1 MSEPQAAQTAAVESL
16 DAIETLPDLVAA
28 AVERFGDRPWMH
40 CDGETKSFAE
50 MGADVDRIAAAL
62 AGAGLSQGETAG
74 LFLGNSFDW
83 LELEYAVA
91 SLGAR
96 LVPLNTWFRSR
107 ELEHIFGQSE
117 LEVLLWDS
125 EILGQDTT
133 DLLLEILPELGE
145 GGPGEWRSARFP
157 RLRTVVGRGAGPWPA
172 GVTTWEALM
181 AGAPDGAAPPTVK
194 IAPTD
199 PALVIFTSGTTG
211 SPKGAVLSHRA
222 VVSHMREWTGHLGL
236 RPDDCS
242 IMGSPLFWTFGCTMN
257 ALVPLFA
264 GSSIV
269 LLERFAARPF
279 LRAILDLGVTHLQGV
294 PTQYELAL
302 AEADDD
308 DDLSGIRVIQ
318 LGGSASA
325 EDLAVRLLKRAPGA
339 KIISAY
345 GLTEAVA
352 VSTWT
357 EPDDELRDAM
367 TTVGHVSPD
376 LEGVLRDPADG
387 SAVAAGE
394 IGELWL
400 RGPSVMSGYI
410 GGEPGVDADGW
421 FHTGDLMSADERGY
435 LSVVGRSVDA
445 FKRGG
450 MNVYPAET
458 ELLLMEHPG
467 VRMAAIIG
475 VPDERLG
482 EVGAAFVVRADPAT
496 AAEELIGWCEARL
509 ARYKVP
515 AHVRFVDD
523 LPLTLTGK
531 VKKYELK
538 ELWASS
544 AGGGG
549 EF

>member
-1 MSEPQAAQTAAVESL
+1 VTAWDALLTDATAAGAEPV
-16 DAIETLPDLVAA
+16 VA
-28 AVERFGDRPWMH
+28 
-40 CDGETKSFAE
+40 
-50 MGADVDRIAAAL
+50 
-62 AGAGLSQGETAG
+62 
-74 LFLGNSFDW
+74 
-83 LELEYAVA
+83 
-91 SLGAR
+91 
-96 LVPLNTWFRSR
+96 
-107 ELEHIFGQSE
+107 
-117 LEVLLWDS
+117 
-125 EILGQDTT
+125 
-133 DLLLEILPELGE
+133 
-145 GGPGEWRSARFP
+145 
-157 RLRTVVGRGAGPWPA
+157 TVS
-172 GVTTWEALM
+172 
-181 AGAPDGAAPPTVK
+181 
-194 IAPTD
+194 PTD

-211 SPKGAVLSHRA
+211 APKGAVLSHRA
-222 VVSHMREWTGHLGL
+222 VVGHLREWTDHLGL
-236 RPDDCS
+236 RADDCS
-242 IMGSPLFWTFGCTMN
+242 IMASPLFWTFGCTMN
-257 ALVPLFA
+257 AVVPLLA
-264 GSSIV
+264 GSSIA

-279 LRAILDLGVTHLQGV
+279 LEAMLEHGVTHLQGV

-302 AEADDD
+302 GEAGED

-325 EDLAVRLLKRAPGA
+325 EDLAVRLLRRAPDA

-357 EPDDELRDAM
+357 DSGDPLRDAM

-376 LEGVLRDPADG
+376 LEGGLRDPADG
-387 SAVAAGE
+387 SAVATGE

-410 GGEPGVDADGW
+410 GGEPGVDAEGW

-482 EVGAAFVVRADPAT
+482 EIGAAFVVRADDPGAT
-496 AAEELIGWCEARL
+496 AAELIDWCEERL

-515 AHVRFVDD
+515 AHVRFVAE

-531 VKKYELK
+531 VKKFELK
-538 ELWASS
+538 ELWSDGAPS
-544 AGGGG
+544 
-549 EF
+549 